1 MDDPCP
7 RLIVR
12 SRLPAAVQRYP
23 PRRSGS
29 FAEEPG
35 SMFAALGKERPCSA
49 NGAYNGKTGSR
60 ISLHRLCARPQR
72 PGAALFQASPEYAA
86 VVRAAQAAFAVTAAE
101 ERDGAKGMCPLRTRL
116 AA

>member
-12 SRLPAAVQRYP
+12 SGLPAAVQRYP

-60 ISLHRLCARPQR
+60 ICLHRLGRTLQR
-72 PGAALFQASPEYAA
+72 PVAALFDWTTEYAA
-86 VVRAAQAAFAVTAAE
+86 VVRAAQGAFGGTAAE
-101 ERDGAKGMCPLRTRL
+101 RRAR
-116 AA
+116 AQ